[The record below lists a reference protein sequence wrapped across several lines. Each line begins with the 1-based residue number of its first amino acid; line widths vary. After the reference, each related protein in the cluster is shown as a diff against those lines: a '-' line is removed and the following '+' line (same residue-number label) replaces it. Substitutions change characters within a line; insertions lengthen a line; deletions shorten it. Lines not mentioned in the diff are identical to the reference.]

1 MIGLNNSTFNAVITI
16 MIFHALTPK
25 FSGFTNMAFI
35 FGRVLSSAFA
45 ILMPNISTNEH
56 QEDCIQA
63 NDSCNKHW

>member
-45 ILMPNISTNEH
+45 ILMPNISSKEH
-56 QEDCIQA
+56 QEDCTQA
-63 NDSCNKHW
+63 NDSCNKHL

>member
-1 MIGLNNSTFNAVITI
+1 MIGLNNWTFNAVITI

-45 ILMPNISTNEH
+45 ILMPDISSKEH
-56 QEDCIQA
+56 KEDCTQA
-63 NDSCNKHW
+63 NDNCNKHL

>member
-16 MIFHALTPK
+16 MIFHALTLK

-35 FGRVLSSAFA
+35 FGRVLSSGFA

-56 QEDCIQA
+56 
-63 NDSCNKHW
+63 

>member
-1 MIGLNNSTFNAVITI
+1 MIGLNNWTFNAVITI

-45 ILMPNISTNEH
+45 ILMPDISSKEH
-56 QEDCIQA
+56 QEGCTQA
-63 NDSCNKHW
+63 NDNCNKHL